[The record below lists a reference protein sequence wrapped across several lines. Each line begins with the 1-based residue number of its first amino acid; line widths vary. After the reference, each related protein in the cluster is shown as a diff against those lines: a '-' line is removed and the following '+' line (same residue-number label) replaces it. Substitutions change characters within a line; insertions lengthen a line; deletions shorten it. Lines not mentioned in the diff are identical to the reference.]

1 MSVNNVFARGAYS
14 SPRPLNGNTAPGK
27 YQLGSNNE
35 QTFSGHDLQVYFNDL
50 RVGNMEAISWTVST
64 ETVGNYI
71 MGQRDPA
78 AFTQGKR
85 AIVGSIIMQ
94 QYAKDALLYEV
105 FQLNLRKINTL
116 GDLWAQDVVASQI
129 AANQQSTS
137 LVSAAVAGA
146 TVANGLGYSATFNTN
161 TLATNNTLAGR
172 GLNQAQL
179 DAQLASQIAE
189 TVNIVQN
196 EKVIYPDQLPPFDIT
211 LVGVNKA
218 GYAAKCSIFGV
229 EITQST
235 GSFNQNDMGS
245 SVGMTFVCRM
255 ITPWTQI
262 VINGGNTPPIQN
274 IRA

>member
-1 MSVNNVFARGAYS
+1 M
-14 SPRPLNGNTAPGK
+14 
-27 YQLGSNNE
+27 
-35 QTFSGHDLQVYFNDL
+35 
-50 RVGNMEAISWTVST
+50 
-64 ETVGNYI
+64 
-71 MGQRDPA
+71 
-78 AFTQGKR
+78 
-85 AIVGSIIMQ
+85 
-94 QYAKDALLYEV
+94 
-105 FQLNLRKINTL
+105 
-116 GDLWAQDVVASQI
+116 
-129 AANQQSTS
+129 
-137 LVSAAVAGA
+137 
-146 TVANGLGYSATFNTN
+146 
-161 TLATNNTLAGR
+161 ATNNTLAGR